1 MYDTHKKPTDRRS
14 TEDTATAERMDRPLI
29 WAFMA
34 VCKTDESEV
43 SIGNLDREDV
53 ALRDTLA
60 EMSAADALRAA
71 IRAASEGLVE
81 REILVE
87 LTVLAAVA
95 REHLLV
101 IGPPGTAKSE
111 AVRRA
116 ARAFEARYFEYLL
129 GRFTE
134 PSELVGPIDL
144 RRLREGVVETETSG
158 MLPEAELAFL
168 DEVFLGSTAILNTL
182 LSLLHERTFRRGRTT
197 ITVPLRVCVAASN
210 GLPEDEALAAFA
222 DRFLLRAFVEPV
234 PDAMLETLLQRGDAL
249 ATTARVE
256 RTHAKLA
263 DLDVIAEA
271 AREVDVAP
279 VRSDLAEAVRLLRKG
294 GIALSDRRIVKLQ
307 RLVAAA
313 AAIDGRARADARD
326 LWPIVYAVPTA
337 EAQVQARAIL
347 APLVRASASGALEA
361 AALEASRG
369 PDALAARLARE
380 ADEVLAATPAG
391 EAERRQR
398 ELRVEAL
405 LREID
410 ASFASESRPVSVS
423 DARKRLSAVLAPA

>member
-1 MYDTHKKPTDRRS
+1 M
-14 TEDTATAERMDRPLI
+14 
-29 WAFMA
+29 F
-34 VCKTDESEV
+34 
-43 SIGNLDREDV
+43 
-53 ALRDTLA
+53 
-60 EMSAADALRAA
+60 AADAIRAA
-71 IRAASEGLVE
+71 IRAASAGLVE
-81 REILVE
+81 RELLVE

-144 RRLREGVVETETSG
+144 KRLREGVLETDTSG

-182 LSLLHERTFRRGRTT
+182 LSVLHERTFRRGRTA

-210 GLPEDEALAAFA
+210 ALPEDEALAAFA

-234 PDAMLETLLQRGDAL
+234 PDAMLETLLARGDSL
-249 ATTARVE
+249 ATAE
-256 RTHAKLA
+256 RTERTFATLSH
-263 DLDVIAEA
+263 LDTIGEA
-271 AREVDVAP
+271 ARAVDVAA
-279 VRSDLAEAVRLLRKG
+279 VRSDLAEAVRVLRKG

-307 RLVAAA
+307 RIVAAA
-313 AAIDGRARADARD
+313 AAIDGRARADGRD

-337 EAQVQARAIL
+337 EAQVQARALL
-347 APLVRASASGALEA
+347 APLVRGSASGSLEA

-369 PDALAARLARE
+369 PDALAGRLARE
-380 ADEVLAATPAG
+380 ADELLAAATG
-391 EAERRQR
+391 DEAAQRRR
-398 ELRVEAL
+398 GLRIEAI

-410 ASFASESRPVSVS
+410 ASFASDTRPAAVAE
-423 DARKRLSAVLAPA
+423 ARARLAAALAPP

>member
-1 MYDTHKKPTDRRS
+1 MTTPS
-14 TEDTATAERMDRPLI
+14 T
-29 WAFMA
+29 
-34 VCKTDESEV
+34 
-43 SIGNLDREDV
+43 
-53 ALRDTLA
+53 
-60 EMSAADALRAA
+60 AADAIREA
-71 IRAASEGLVE
+71 IRTASDGLVE
-81 REILVE
+81 REVLVE

-144 RRLREGVVETETSG
+144 KRLREGVIETETSG

-182 LSLLHERTFRRGRTT
+182 LSLLHERTFRRGRTAHR
-197 ITVPLRVCVAASN
+197 VPLRVCVAASN
-210 GLPEDEALAAFA
+210 ALPEDDALAAFA
-222 DRFLLRAFVEPV
+222 DRFLLRVFVEPV
-234 PDAMLETLLQRGDAL
+234 PDAMLETLLERGDAL
-249 ATTARVE
+249 ARASDRSPPAT
-256 RTHAKLA
+256 LA
-263 DLDVIAEA
+263 HLDAIAEA
-271 AREVDVAP
+271 ARACDVGD
-279 VRSDLAEAVRLLRKG
+279 VRSALAEAVRALRAG

-347 APLVRASASGALEA
+347 APLVRGSASGALEA
-361 AALEASRG
+361 AALDASRS
-369 PDALAARLARE
+369 PEALALRLVRE
-380 ADEVLAATPAG
+380 ADELLAGSVDGDDA
-391 EAERRQR
+391 RRR
-398 ELRVEAL
+398 RGLRLEAL

-410 ASFASESRPVSVS
+410 ASFAAASRPAALVE
-423 DARKRLSAVLAPA
+423 ARARLVALMDR